1 MSLYTTGE
9 ISNLANVSVRTI
21 QYYDK
26 KGILKPVKLSEGR
39 RRLYDEESL
48 KDLNLICLLKSIGL
62 SLKQIKEI
70 IGTDIKDELILDI
83 LDEQTKILKKEEK
96 DILQKLNSIKLIK
109 NSVLD
114 KKNLPVNS
122 LKDIETIM
130 KRNNQL
136 KKVHINMVIIGILMD
151 IITIGTLLFWIIK
164 GIWLPFIF
172 GIIIVIILG
181 LISFRLYYNNILY
194 ICPKCKDL
202 FKPTIFKFL
211 FSYHTPKTRKLTC
224 PKCQYKGYMVETYD
238 EK

>member
-1 MSLYTTGE
+1 
-9 ISNLANVSVRTI
+9 
-21 QYYDK
+21 
-26 KGILKPVKLSEGR
+26 
-39 RRLYDEESL
+39 
-48 KDLNLICLLKSIGL
+48 
-62 SLKQIKEI
+62 
-70 IGTDIKDELILDI
+70 
-83 LDEQTKILKKEEK
+83 
-96 DILQKLNSIKLIK
+96 
-109 NSVLD
+109 
-114 KKNLPVNS
+114 
-122 LKDIETIM
+122 M

-136 KKVHINMVIIGILMD
+136 KKIHINMVIIGILMD

-211 FSYHTPKTRKLTC
+211 FSYYTPKTRKLTC